1 VTIDST
7 TLAEIRRL
15 AERRLSPQE
24 FAALVEAPIDAD
36 ERERMQALIDWFCR
50 RYPTPLERLAYIRR
64 AARRWIATQGAAHQR

>member
-7 TLAEIRRL
+7 TLEEIRRM
-15 AERRLSPQE
+15 AERRLSAAE
-24 FAALVEAPIDAD
+24 FAAFVAAPIDAD

-64 AARRWIATQGAAHQR
+64 ATRRWMATQGAAYQR